1 MTKKKFVMRFPPELI
16 DQPITY
22 RLVKEY
28 GLMINI
34 LQGTVTPREEGRLV
48 VEISGA
54 RKAMEEGLAYL
65 SGLGV
70 ELQPLAH
77 DIHWH
82 QNRCT
87 NCTACVSLCPTGAFV
102 LDRESM
108 EVSFDKKQCIAC
120 ELCVRACPYRAVE
133 ILF

>member
-48 VEISGA
+48 VEISGK

-70 ELQPLAH
+70 ELQPLAR

-82 QNRCT
+82 QNRCI

>member
-65 SGLGV
+65 SRLGV
-70 ELQPLAH
+70 ELQPLAR